1 MRGAKRSA
9 TEALLRLPTPVAQPL
24 LARMR
29 PSSGKYAVFVVL
41 KGSDPLQRH
50 ALNPTLPRAAHKRK
64 LIDTCHARQRANSV
78 FRMTAATI
86 CWWQRSSRRLLRST
100 TETCGDGDAF
110 PGVRLSGIHC
120 LESSK
125 CWASRCACSIATLQS
140 MDLNHWSERLRLAS
154 YLEQAPRSCVL
165 SVVRRPPPYD
175 SNPRCAEAGRH
186 PSRTATLAMPIG
198 EDKPPNSSKEESCY
212 QPRRRPSN
220 AASSTCVA
228 PPTGSTRIRTQSF
241 HDHDVVAV
249 VSFARQQHPE
259 PAQTPPRRCVSL
271 RTYFR
276 TSTWRGQRIPRSSFV
291 LDARHLAH

>member
-125 CWASRCACSIATLQS
+125 CWASRCACPIATLQS

-154 YLEQAPRSCVL
+154 YLEQAPRSCVFRWSGDRL
-165 SVVRRPPPYD
+165 LTIQILDVLRPGDIPHALLHWQCQSARTSHQTRPRRKVATSRGGGQATRPRRPASPLPQGRQGYAR
-175 SNPRCAEAGRH
+175 SHFTITMWWLLSPLPGNSIPNPLKH
-186 PSRTATLAMPIG
+186 
-198 EDKPPNSSKEESCY
+198 
-212 QPRRRPSN
+212 RRD
-220 AASSTCVA
+220 AALV
-228 PPTGSTRIRTQSF
+228 
-241 HDHDVVAV
+241 
-249 VSFARQQHPE
+249 
-259 PAQTPPRRCVSL
+259 
-271 RTYFR
+271 
-276 TSTWRGQRIPRSSFV
+276 
-291 LDARHLAH
+291 

>member
-1 MRGAKRSA
+1 MLGLKVRMSDSDIAKHGLEPLERA
-9 TEALLRLPTPVAQPL
+9 IEACEL
-24 LARMR
+24 
-29 PSSGKYAVFVVL
+29 SG
-41 KGSDPLQRH
+41 
-50 ALNPTLPRAAHKRK
+50 T
-64 LIDTCHARQRANSV
+64 
-78 FRMTAATI
+78 
-86 CWWQRSSRRLLRST
+86 ST
-100 TETCGDGDAF
+100 T
-110 PGVRLSGIHC
+110 VMC
-120 LESSK
+120 L
-125 CWASRCACSIATLQS
+125 
-140 MDLNHWSERLRLAS
+140 
-154 YLEQAPRSCVL
+154 P
-165 SVVRRPPPYD
+165 VVRRPPPYD